1 MSHVPESM
9 SPRPRGWRDVGP
21 LGLLALVL
29 VPVYLLLDQYWQ
41 SVIRLMALYGLL
53 GLFCIRLGGYMR
65 RAMRRLTAEIPPWQ
79 GASTIAPVTP
89 WPEQR
94 FGVAEVIH
102 SARQDPQYVQNVLKP
117 RLQGLLA
124 YRLSGTVDVPLEA
137 LDDLQLAQVDP
148 ALLDFLRRQ
157 EPTGLWARCR
167 YRRQRLNDVLETLRR
182 LEAL

>member
-1 MSHVPESM
+1 MSHVPESV
-9 SPRPRGWRDVGP
+9 SPRARGWRDLGP
-21 LGLLALVL
+21 LMLLALVL
-29 VPVYLLLDQYWQ
+29 MPIYLLLNQYWQ

-65 RAMRRLTAEIPPWQ
+65 RAMRRLPAEISPWQ
-79 GASTIAPVTP
+79 GASMMAPVTP
-89 WPEQR
+89 WMEQR
-94 FGVAEVIH
+94 FSAAEVIR
-102 SARQDPQYVQNVLKP
+102 SVRQDPQYMQNVLKP

-148 ALLDFLRRQ
+148 ALQDFLRRQ
-157 EPTGLWARCR
+157 DPTGLWARYR
-167 YRRQRLNDVLETLRR
+167 YRRQRVKDVLETLRR

>member
-1 MSHVPESM
+1 MSHVPESV
-9 SPRPRGWRDVGP
+9 SPHARGWRDLGP
-21 LGLLALVL
+21 LVLLALVL
-29 VPVYLLLDQYWQ
+29 VPIYLLLNQYWQ

-65 RAMRRLTAEIPPWQ
+65 RAMRRLPAEISPWQ
-79 GASTIAPVTP
+79 GASTMAPVTP
-89 WPEQR
+89 WMEQR
-94 FGVAEVIH
+94 FSAAEVIR
-102 SARQDPQYVQNVLKP
+102 SARQDPQYMQNVLKP

-157 EPTGLWARCR
+157 DPTGLWARYR
-167 YRRQRLNDVLETLRR
+167 YRRQRVKDVLETLRR

>member
-1 MSHVPESM
+1 V
-9 SPRPRGWRDVGP
+9 SPHARGWRDLGP
-21 LGLLALVL
+21 LVLLALVL
-29 VPVYLLLDQYWQ
+29 VPIYLLLNQYWQ

-65 RAMRRLTAEIPPWQ
+65 RAMRRLPAEISPWQ
-79 GASTIAPVTP
+79 GASTMAPVTP
-89 WPEQR
+89 WMEQR
-94 FGVAEVIH
+94 FSAAEVIR
-102 SARQDPQYVQNVLKP
+102 SARQDPQYMQNVLKP

-157 EPTGLWARCR
+157 DPTGLWARYR
-167 YRRQRLNDVLETLRR
+167 YRRQRVKDVLETLRR